1 MIQPDDPEMVVL
13 WEEDKKADSGDTA
26 IQVAKILEDLRLA
39 ESVKRELG
47 TTGYLPL
54 REIQVFVR
62 DRAVVIQGHVPSY
75 HLKQIATITALSVLG
90 VEKVCNDLEVVASQ
104 TGR

>member
-1 MIQPDDPEMVVL
+1 MIQPDASEMLVP

-26 IQVAKILEDLRLA
+26 IQIAEILEDLRLA
-39 ESVKRELG
+39 ESVERAFR

-54 REIQVFVR
+54 HAIQVFVCG
-62 DRAVVIQGHVPSY
+62 RAVILQGYVPSY
-75 HLKQIATITALSVLG
+75 YLKQIATLTALSVLG
-90 VEKVCNDLEVVASQ
+90 VEKVRNDLEVVAGQ